1 VHLNKWVIY
10 IKKIK
15 INGLLILVVFFF
27 LINGLLLLARTELAG
42 QMEWDQ
48 PLYFFYGGTNIQFF
62 FFFLQAN
69 FFFFFRVGGDLP
81 PSLNTCDL
89 FIFK

>member
-1 VHLNKWVIY
+1 MGYLHQKNKNKWVIDTC
-10 IKKIK
+10 
-15 INGLLILVVFFF
+15 GLFFF

-62 FFFLQAN
+62 FYKQI
-69 FFFFFRVGGDLP
+69 FFFFSELGGT
-81 PSLNTCDL
+81 SLRP
-89 FIFK
+89 